1 MSKSGEDGSHAAP
14 QPKRRRVRGA
24 CDICRKQKA
33 RCDSANMP
41 GNRCSNCVAFQSE
54 CTHIWSKSRNA
65 KEPSNLIDST
75 RTAPEHVTHILS
87 GSLEYTS
94 SDSATVYQIMFAVAQ
109 YARRLEEALATAS
122 DLPLSSNQISPPSA
136 ASLDSA
142 GTESESEDDGVLMAI
157 SEPLSRIA
165 IDISSNRYYG
175 VSSSINFLKT
185 SRIGIK
191 AGTGHRP
198 DFWSVQPWQQSS
210 TIFVPHL
217 FPEQDLMDTLVDAY
231 FTQINPL
238 IFLLHAPT
246 FRRAVAGGLHLHNE
260 RFGQIVLVVCALG
273 AKYSNDPRVFLDDAN
288 SEHTAGWKWFRQIP
302 TFPTSFI
309 TTPSLH
315 DLQLLCLRFLYITS
329 SSISQE
335 SWAMIGLGVRMAQD
349 AGAHRRIRSNSG
361 DLESEMFKRV
371 FWLLY
376 AADIILSCLFGR
388 PRCTSASDIDI
399 DLPVVLEDEENINVD
414 SYLPLFLQLI
424 EIWARVQREIY
435 PVKRKGHAYQEVVAE
450 LDSALN
456 QWVDSIPPELRWDPN
471 CADLITLNQSACMYG
486 LYYHAQIR
494 IHRAFIPSPGNQLSS
509 TTFPSLAICANAAR
523 SCAHVLDVQ
532 CKRTASP
539 LYNPQMIVALADSA
553 FILLLNV
560 YSRRSRLSTD
570 FSVQKCLNVLR
581 LYERRWQL
589 AGRHVDIISGM
600 IEADDEPLD
609 SLKRTWDPED
619 GGSSSI
625 IIPDEFSAR
634 RNLAGSKRV
643 AAVVPPDAVC
653 SDQVTAQEIERMI
666 SLPIHTAELGQLPIY
681 DSFDFDFMFPP
692 DTTYLVS
699 DPTANPFL
707 ENQSA
712 AGDLTEAVGGGD
724 WQEWN
729 AYLTNVEQ

>member
-1 MSKSGEDGSHAAP
+1 MSESGEDGNHAAP
-14 QPKRRRVRGA
+14 QPKRRRLRGA
-24 CDICRKQKA
+24 CDICRKQKG
-33 RCDSANMP
+33 DSAKMP
-41 GNRCSNCVAFQSE
+41 GNRCSNCIAFQSE
-54 CTHIWSKSRNA
+54 CTHTWSK
-65 KEPSNLIDST
+65 
-75 RTAPEHVTHILS
+75 HVTHILS

-109 YARRLEEALATAS
+109 YARRLEEALVTAS
-122 DLPLSSNQISPPSA
+122 DLPLLSNQISPSA

-142 GTESESEDDGVLMAI
+142 GTESESEDDGVLMAR
-157 SEPLSRIA
+157 ETV
-165 IDISSNRYYG
+165 SSNRYYG

-198 DFWSVQPWQQSS
+198 DFWSVRPWQQNS

-217 FPEQDLMDTLVDAY
+217 FPEQDLMDTLIDAY

-260 RFGQIVLVVCALG
+260 RFGQIVLAVCALG
-273 AKYSNDPRVFLDDAN
+273 AKYSNDSRVFLDDVH

-315 DLQLLCLRFLYITS
+315 DLQLLCL
-329 SSISQE
+329 Q
-335 SWAMIGLGVRMAQD
+335 LGVRMAQD

-361 DLESEMFKRV
+361 DLESEMFKRI

-376 AADIILSCLFGR
+376 ATDIILSCLFGR

-414 SYLPLFLQLI
+414 SYLPPFLQLI
-424 EIWARVQREIY
+424 EIWARIQREIY

-456 QWVDSIPPELRWDPN
+456 QWVDSIPSELRWDPN
-471 CADLITLNQSACMYG
+471 CANLITLNQSACMYG
-486 LYYHAQIR
+486 MYYHDVPLRPLTYILLRQ
-494 IHRAFIPSPGNQLSS
+494 

-539 LYNPQMIVALADSA
+539 LYNPQMIAALADSA

-581 LYERRWQL
+581 LYERRWQI

-600 IEADDEPLD
+600 IEADDDEPPD

-625 IIPDEFSAR
+625 IIPDDFSAPRNIVGSR
-634 RNLAGSKRV
+634 RV
-643 AAVVPPDAVC
+643 AVVPPDAVG
-653 SDQVTAQEIERMI
+653 SDQVIAQEIERMI
-666 SLPIHTAELGQLPIY
+666 SLPIHTAELGQLPVY

-692 DTTYLVS
+692 DTTLLLLLGYYLYRLLTIIYV
-699 DPTANPFL
+699 D
-707 ENQSA
+707 QSA
-712 AGDLTEAVGGGD
+712 PGDSTEAVGGGD